1 MTKRVA
7 DADLP
12 IHRVATTLSTVLIA
26 THGLERAYQICTRVR
41 EQVLSHVKRQ
51 ITRHPSEWDDRIK
64 REVSPEIEIPA
75 IPVL

>member
-26 THGLERAYQICTRVR
+26 THGLERAYQICTRVH
-41 EQVLSHVKRQ
+41 EPGSGWLVTWGCYGSILEMV
-51 ITRHPSEWDDRIK
+51 
-64 REVSPEIEIPA
+64 V
-75 IPVL
+75 

>member
-26 THGLERAYQICTRVR
+26 THGLERAYQICTRVH
-41 EQVLSHVKRQ
+41 EQVLSQ
-51 ITRHPSEWDDRIK
+51 
-64 REVSPEIEIPA
+64 A
-75 IPVL
+75 QAG